1 MNNQSPQPNN
11 RSNDPSR
18 RSNNNYRG
26 QKPPFRRHFQTRI
39 LQTDASKS
47 PALQT
52 NQAVHPFQSPSTS
65 PSLTTPIPAQS
76 GAPSKHRIVLGRGAR
91 KVYGNNFPNK
101 TGSFNR
107 NNSFVKPFQKTSDRP
122 LPSRHIAG
130 ARMNIMRKDSAKPA
144 RRSAPK
150 PFALK
155 DGNGD
160 TIPPLALDSIRIIPL
175 GGVEEVGKNMTAV
188 EFGNDIIVI
197 DIGFQFKDENT
208 PGIDYIL
215 PNTKYLEERRE
226 KIRAVL
232 VTHGHLDH
240 IGGIPYIMP
249 RIGNPPIFTR
259 LLTSVLIQKRQEEF
273 PNVPKLD
280 MKVVEKNETIT
291 IGKLKVRFFAVTHT
305 IPDAMGVIIE
315 TPYGSIVHTGDLKLD
330 HVDGVPTQEE
340 EDEYARAFPVNGEPK
355 VLMLMAD
362 STNVELPGFSIPEKV
377 VHKNIEQIIKNTQ
390 GRLIIATFSSLL
402 ERLLKII
409 DFAELYGKKVVIEG
423 RSMKNN
429 IEICKHL
436 GLMKAKKETIISTDD
451 MDNYPTDRIIILATG
466 AQGDEF
472 AAMMRM
478 SNKTHAK
485 IKITPRDTIMLSSSV
500 IPGNERAVQKLK
512 DNLSRQGA
520 KIIHYRIA
528 DVHSSGHANHD
539 ETAWI
544 HKHIRPKF
552 FMPAHGY
559 HYMLRV
565 HADIAKEAN
574 GLKEEDVVVPDN
586 GSVIEIQN
594 GGAKLVKLPQK
605 AASGLV
611 LVDGF
616 SVGDVQ
622 DVVIRDRQMLAQDGI
637 FIVFGII
644 NSSNGKL
651 KKSPD
656 IISRGFVYLRESQD
670 LLHEVRLLIKETI
683 EKSTKGMNPIN
694 VDFVKENIT
703 DAVSKYLLQKT
714 AKRPM
719 VIPVI
724 LTI

>member
-1 MNNQSPQPNN
+1 MNIVRKENFSP
-11 RSNDPSR
+11 R
-18 RSNNNYRG
+18 R
-26 QKPPFRRHFQTRI
+26 P
-39 LQTDASKS
+39 S
-47 PALQT
+47 PAR
-52 NQAVHPFQSPSTS
+52 
-65 PSLTTPIPAQS
+65 SLTHNKSEDVIPALVS
-76 GAPSKHRIVLGRGAR
+76 
-91 KVYGNNFPNK
+91 
-101 TGSFNR
+101 
-107 NNSFVKPFQKTSDRP
+107 
-122 LPSRHIAG
+122 
-130 ARMNIMRKDSAKPA
+130 
-144 RRSAPK
+144 
-150 PFALK
+150 
-155 DGNGD
+155 
-160 TIPPLALDSIRIIPL
+160 DSIRIIPL
-175 GGVEEVGKNMTAV
+175 GGVEEIGKNMTAI
-188 EFGNDIIVI
+188 EFGNDIVVI

-215 PNTKYLEERRE
+215 PNTKYLE
-226 KIRAVL
+226 KNHHKVKAVI

-249 RIGNPPIFTR
+249 RIGNPPIYTR
-259 LLTSVLIQKRQEEF
+259 MLTSILIQKRQDEF
-273 PNVPKLD
+273 PHVPKLD
-280 MKVVEKNETIT
+280 IKVVEKNETLT
-291 IGKLKVRFFAVTHT
+291 IGGFKVKFFAVTHT
-305 IPDAMGVIIE
+305 IPDAMGVVLE

-330 HVDGVPTQEE
+330 HVDGVPTVEE
-340 EDEYARAFPVNGEPK
+340 EAEYDRTFKNEN
-355 VLMLMAD
+355 VLLLMAD
-362 STNVELPGFSIPEKV
+362 STNVENPGFSIPEKA
-377 VHKNIEQIIKNTQ
+377 VHKNIEEIIKNVK
-390 GRLIIATFSSLL
+390 GRLIIATFASLL

-409 DFAELYGKKVVIEG
+409 EFAETHGKKVVVEG

-436 GLMKAKKETIISTDD
+436 GLLKAKKETIITTDD
-451 MDNYPTDRIIILATG
+451 IDNYPPDKIIILATG

-485 IKITPRDTIMLSSSV
+485 VRITPRDTILLSSSI

-520 KIIHYRIA
+520 HIIHYRIA
-528 DVHSSGHANHD
+528 DVHSSGHANRD

-544 HKHIRPKF
+544 HKKIHPKF
-552 FMPAHGY
+552 FIPVHGY

-565 HADIAKEAN
+565 HGEIARSSN
-574 GLKEEDVVVPDN
+574 NLKETDVIIPDN
-586 GSVIEIQN
+586 GSIIEIQN
-594 GGAKLVKLPQK
+594 AGAKIVKLK
-605 AASGLV
+605 EKVASGLV

-644 NSSNGKL
+644 NGSTGKL

-656 IISRGFVYLRESQD
+656 IISRGFIYLRESQE
-670 LLHEVRLLIKETI
+670 LLHEVRMLIKVTT
-683 EKSTKGMNPIN
+683 EKATLGQNPIN
-694 VDFVKENIT
+694 IDFVKENIT

>member
-1 MNNQSPQPNN
+1 MNNQQTN
-11 RSNDPSR
+11 RGLPPR
-18 RSNNNYRG
+18 RPYGHRI
-26 QKPPFRRHFQTRI
+26 TRS
-39 LQTDASKS
+39 AS
-47 PALQT
+47 PAPSIPGNT
-52 NQAVHPFQSPSTS
+52 NANTS
-65 PSLTTPIPAQS
+65 NH
-76 GAPSKHRIVLGRGAR
+76 HRVVLGKGLR
-91 KVYGNNFPNK
+91 KHPEVLK
-101 TGSFNR
+101 
-107 NNSFVKPFQKTSDRP
+107 
-122 LPSRHIAG
+122 HIAG
-130 ARMNIMRKDSAKPA
+130 ARMNVMRKESRGAGARRPSPA
-144 RRSAPK
+144 RSLTYNK
-150 PFALK
+150 GE
-155 DGNGD
+155 DV
-160 TIPPLALDSIRIIPL
+160 IPPLAPDSIRIIPL
-175 GGVEEVGKNMTAV
+175 GGVEEIGRNMTAI
-188 EFGNDIIVI
+188 EYGNDIVII

-215 PNTKYLEERRE
+215 PNTKYLEERAGRI
-226 KIRAVL
+226 KAVL
-232 VTHGHLDH
+232 ITHGHLDH

-249 RIGNPPIFTR
+249 RIGNPPIYTR
-259 LLTSVLIQKRQEEF
+259 LLTSILIQKRQEEF
-273 PNVPKLD
+273 QHEPKLD
-280 MKVVEKNETIT
+280 IKVVEKNETLT
-291 IGKLKVRFFAVTHT
+291 IGAFKVSFFAVTHT
-305 IPDAMGVIIE
+305 IPDAMGIILD

-330 HVDGVPTQEE
+330 HVNGVPTEE
-340 EDEYARAFPVNGEPK
+340 EVMEYDRAFNNPK
-355 VLMLMAD
+355 RNVLLLMAD
-362 STNVELPGFSIPEKV
+362 STNVENPGFSIPEKQ
-377 VHKNIEQIIKNTQ
+377 VHKNIEEIIKNVQ

-409 DFAELYGKKVVIEG
+409 DFAEKYNKKVAIEG
-423 RSMKNN
+423 RSMKSN

-436 GLMKAKKETIISTDD
+436 GLLKAKEETMISSDD
-451 MDNYPTDRIIILATG
+451 MDNYPPDRIIVLATG

-478 SNKTHAK
+478 SNKVHPK

-528 DVHSSGHANHD
+528 DVHSSGHANRD

-544 HKHIRPKF
+544 HKKIHPKF
-552 FMPAHGY
+552 FIPLHGY

-565 HADIAKEAN
+565 HGDIAKEAN
-574 GLKEEDVVVPDN
+574 GLKEEDVVIPDN
-586 GSVIEIQN
+586 SSIIEIRE
-594 GGAKLVKLPQK
+594 GGKKIVKLKEK

-637 FIVFGII
+637 FIIFGII
-644 NSSNGKL
+644 NSSTGKL

-656 IISRGFVYLRESQD
+656 IISRGFVYLRESQE
-670 LLHEVRLLIKETI
+670 LLHEARLLIKNTI
-683 EKSTKGMNPIN
+683 EKSTRGQNPIN
-694 VDFVKENIT
+694 IDFVKDNIT
-703 DAVSKYLLQKT
+703 DAVSKFLVTKT

>member
-1 MNNQSPQPNN
+1 MNNNQQKTQPNKDIAKPAQTNPQPKV
-11 RSNDPSR
+11 
-18 RSNNNYRG
+18 G
-26 QKPPFRRHFQTRI
+26 Q
-39 LQTDASKS
+39 
-47 PALQT
+47 
-52 NQAVHPFQSPSTS
+52 
-65 PSLTTPIPAQS
+65 
-76 GAPSKHRIVLGRGAR
+76 HRVVLGKGLR
-91 KVYGNNFPNK
+91 KHPEM
-101 TGSFNR
+101 
-107 NNSFVKPFQKTSDRP
+107 
-122 LPSRHIAG
+122 LRHVAG
-130 ARMNIMRKDSAKPA
+130 ARMNVMRKESTRGARRPSPA
-144 RRSAPK
+144 RPLVNTKGDEVIPTLAP
-150 PFALK
+150 
-155 DGNGD
+155 
-160 TIPPLALDSIRIIPL
+160 DSIRIIPL
-175 GGVEEVGKNMTAV
+175 GGVEEIGRNMTAI
-188 EFGNDIIVI
+188 EYGDDIVVV

-215 PNTKYLEERRE
+215 PNTRYLEERQN

-232 VTHGHLDH
+232 ITHGHLDH

-249 RIGNPPIFTR
+249 RIGNPPLYTR
-259 LLTSVLIQKRQEEF
+259 LLTSILIQKRQEEF
-273 PNVPKLD
+273 QHVPKLD
-280 MKVVEKNETIT
+280 IKVVEKEETLT
-291 IGKLKVRFFAVTHT
+291 LGKLKVKFFAVTHT
-305 IPDAMGVIIE
+305 IPDAMGIIIQ

-330 HVDGVPTQEE
+330 HVDGVPTTEE
-340 EDEYARAFPVNGEPK
+340 EAEYDRAFKNEN
-355 VLMLMAD
+355 VLLLMAD
-362 STNVELPGFSIPEKV
+362 STNVENPGFSIPEKV
-377 VHKNIEQIIKNTQ
+377 VHKNIEEIIKNVQ

-409 DFAELYGKKVVIEG
+409 DFAEKYGKKVVVEG
-423 RSMKNN
+423 RSMKSN

-436 GLMKAKKETIISTDD
+436 GLMKAKNETMISSDD
-451 MDNYPTDRIIILATG
+451 MESYPPDRIVILATG

-485 IKITPRDTIMLSSSV
+485 IRITPRDTIMLSSSV

-528 DVHSSGHANHD
+528 DVHSSGHANRD

-544 HKHIRPKF
+544 HRKIHPKF
-552 FMPAHGY
+552 FIPLHGY

-565 HADIAKEAN
+565 HGEIAKEAN
-574 GLKEEDVVVPDN
+574 GLKDDAVIIPDN
-586 GSVIEIQN
+586 SSIIEIQN
-594 GGAKLVKLPQK
+594 GGTKIVKLKEK

-644 NSSNGKL
+644 NATNGKL

-656 IISRGFVYLRESQD
+656 IISRGFVYLRESQE
-670 LLHEVRLLIKETI
+670 LLHEVRILIKDTI
-683 EKSTKGMNPIN
+683 EKSTRGQNPIN
-694 VDFVKENIT
+694 VDFVKDNIA
-703 DAVSKYLLQKT
+703 DAVSKFLLTKT